1 MATHRVPMLG
11 FQTMPDSSGSVWFE
25 PTSVD
30 LSNESFSYIVLKY
43 EESPSDIT
51 CYGAFNIPQNYAS
64 GGSAVVVW
72 NCNPTTGDADFGLRW
87 RSVGG
92 SAGAL
97 SLVQAIQGSAT
108 SLDVAPS
115 SASGRVETKITITAA
130 DISAGSTLQ
139 FGVSRATTGT
149 DAAVAGPIYV
159 HGVLFEYEDV

>member
-1 MATHRVPMLG
+1 MLG

-43 EESPSDIT
+43 EESP
-51 CYGAFNIPQNYAS
+51 C
-64 GGSAVVVW
+64 
-72 NCNPTTGDADFGLRW
+72 
-87 RSVGG
+87 
-92 SAGAL
+92 
-97 SLVQAIQGSAT
+97 LVQAIQGSAT

-115 SASGRVETKITITAA
+115 SASGRVETKITITAT